1 MDPAAEGEA
10 TLPAEAPVRDTD
22 FVQSLD
28 RGLAVIRAFDA
39 EHPRLQLSEVARATG
54 LTRAA
59 ARRFLLT
66 LVRLGYVRVE
76 GREFSLRPR
85 VLELGYSYL
94 SGITLP
100 EVAQPHLE
108 ALVGRVDESSS
119 VSVLDGDDV
128 VYVARVHTKRI
139 MTVMITVGTRFPAY
153 ATSMGRVLLAA
164 LPEAELTEYLAR
176 AELAPLTPRTV
187 TDPAALAAVLRR
199 VRAQGYAL
207 VDQELEVG
215 LRSAAAPVCNRDG
228 DVVAAVNV
236 SASANRTSL
245 RQLED
250 EFVPILLETAA
261 QISRDL
267 GRRAP

>member
-1 MDPAAEGEA
+1 MDLAAEGEDA
-10 TLPAEAPVRDTD
+10 TSSVAPVRDTN

-39 EHPRLQLSEVARATG
+39 QHPRLQLSEVARATG

-66 LVRLGYVRVE
+66 LVQLGYVRVD
-76 GREFSLRPR
+76 GREFSLGPR

-94 SGITLP
+94 SGLTLP

-108 ALVGRVDESSS
+108 TLVSRVDESSS
-119 VSVLDGDDV
+119 ISVLDGDDV

-153 ATSMGRVLLAA
+153 ATSMGRVLLAN
-164 LPEAELTEYLAR
+164 LPDDELRAYLAR
-176 AELAPLTPRTV
+176 ASLVPLTPRTI
-187 TDPAALAAVLRR
+187 TDPAKLAVTLAR
-199 VRAQGYAL
+199 VRAQGFAL
-207 VDQELEVG
+207 VDQELEEG
-215 LRSAAAPVCNRDG
+215 LRSAAAPVCNREG
-228 DVVAAVNV
+228 TVVAAVNLSV
-236 SASANRTSL
+236 SASRTSL

-250 EFVPILLETAA
+250 EFVPPLLDTAM

-267 GRRAP
+267 GRPAT